1 MQGQR
6 EDERELPGSDY
17 GSRKHCAAYFCV
29 RLYDFPD
36 ISGKQYPG
44 VGFES
49 TGQPDFFFDSV
60 CFYGGHLNPLYYFIK
75 KKKKQNGR

>member
-60 CFYGGHLNPLYYFIK
+60 CFYGGELFHLF
-75 KKKKQNGR
+75 